1 MGRIRRGDY
10 LVVDRVLVHGND
22 ITRDGG
28 LHSVDVHVREL
39 NNMKEITI
47 VLLILLLA
55 VWAWSDTKKG
65 GKP

>member
-10 LVVDRVLVHGND
+10 LVVDRVLVHGSD
-22 ITRDGG
+22 IHRDGC
-28 LHSVDVHVREL
+28 LHGVDVSLREIRS
-39 NNMKEITI
+39 MKEVTI
-47 VLLILLLA
+47 VLVILLLA